1 MSETRSKM
9 RLATRD
15 EGDHAPPAAEY
26 RMRRLLCLGL
36 LSLGLAACSPTMVVL
51 RQPATGQVAE
61 CSTGILIASVIDD
74 VDGCARDYAAQG
86 YQQQIP

>member
-1 MSETRSKM
+1 MPR
-9 RLATRD
+9 
-15 EGDHAPPAAEY
+15 PPAED
-26 RMRRLLCLGL
+26 RMRPLLCLGL

-61 CSTGILIASVIDD
+61 CSTGVLIASVIDD

-86 YQQQIP
+86 YQQQTP